1 MSKTN
6 CAENTAT
13 KESPDEQTGTNPV
26 ETSTDEKRYTLTRFL
41 QVKKQ
46 RSGVA
51 ALLKLNHGN
60 EIHTVNEWQELV
72 EKVLTTKL

>member
-13 KESPDEQTGTNPV
+13 KESPDEQTGTNSV
-26 ETSTDEKRYTLTRFL
+26 EVSTDEKRYTLTRFL

>member
-6 CAENTAT
+6 AENTAT
-13 KESPDEQTGTNPV
+13 KESPNELTESKPV
-26 ETSTDEKRYTLTRFL
+26 ENRTDEKRYTLTRFL

-46 RSGVA
+46 RSGVE

-60 EIHTVNEWQELV
+60 EIHTVSEWQELV
-72 EKVLTTKL
+72 EKVLAIKL

>member
-1 MSKTN
+1 MSKTSY
-6 CAENTAT
+6 AENSAAEE
-13 KESPDEQTGTNPV
+13 KPDETTAKQVENQTA
-26 ETSTDEKRYTLTRFL
+26 EKKYTLARFL

-60 EIHTVNEWQELV
+60 EIHTVIEWQELV
-72 EKVLTTKL
+72 EKVLAIKL

>member
-6 CAENTAT
+6 CAENTAA
-13 KESPDEQTGTNPV
+13 KESPDEHTETKPV
-26 ETSTDEKRYTLTRFL
+26 ENSTDEKKFTLTRFL

-60 EIHTVNEWQELV
+60 EVHTVSEWQELV
-72 EKVLTTKL
+72 EKVLAIKL

>member
-6 CAENTAT
+6 AENTAT
-13 KESPDEQTGTNPV
+13 KESPDELTESKPV
-26 ETSTDEKRYTLTRFL
+26 ENRMDEKRYTLTRFL

-46 RSGVA
+46 RSGVE

-60 EIHTVNEWQELV
+60 EVHTVIEWQELV
-72 EKVLTTKL
+72 EKVLAIKL